1 MVNFTYAHT
10 VCVYATCHT
19 MAHISRVCIH
29 VIKRNLLVFQMK
41 HSIRCAALYSVHHYD
56 NKWSMRFEFFIRVLP
71 WSTFH
76 FTYFAYSYRVTAF
89 FCVSTLFIRVQRGF
103 SLDYVCVCVFLLLL
117 FSSWK
122 IEAAN
127 NWNTCLNIFMFAC
140 TFTHFSVVYLL
151 EFVLSFDRITLKIP
165 IQLFVH
171 YNYSE
176 QIPPSPSM
184 VETLFCHYCYSGTH
198 TCIHT
203 EFKLIFNTRHWNRR
217 SFPNSYT
224 ICSRDE
230 IIWDEMR
237 SCWWWWTEVT
247 SHKLKWRFFRCRYAY
262 VQILN
267 MT

>member
-89 FCVSTLFIRVQRGF
+89 FCKYSLHTHATWFFFRLRVRM
-103 SLDYVCVCVFLLLL
+103 CFLLLL

-151 EFVLSFDRITLKIP
+151 AFVLSF
-165 IQLFVH
+165 
-171 YNYSE
+171 
-176 QIPPSPSM
+176 
-184 VETLFCHYCYSGTH
+184 
-198 TCIHT
+198 
-203 EFKLIFNTRHWNRR
+203 
-217 SFPNSYT
+217 
-224 ICSRDE
+224 
-230 IIWDEMR
+230 
-237 SCWWWWTEVT
+237 
-247 SHKLKWRFFRCRYAY
+247 FR
-262 VQILN
+262 
-267 MT
+267 

>member
-10 VCVYATCHT
+10 FCVYATCHT
-19 MAHISRVCIH
+19 IAHISRVCIH

-76 FTYFAYSYRVTAF
+76 FTYFTYSYRVTALF
-89 FCVSTLFIRVQRGF
+89 FVSTLFIRVQRGF
-103 SLDYVCVCVFLLLL
+103 SLDYVCVCVFLLLLL

-151 EFVLSFDRITLKIP
+151 AFVLSF
-165 IQLFVH
+165 
-171 YNYSE
+171 
-176 QIPPSPSM
+176 
-184 VETLFCHYCYSGTH
+184 
-198 TCIHT
+198 
-203 EFKLIFNTRHWNRR
+203 
-217 SFPNSYT
+217 
-224 ICSRDE
+224 
-230 IIWDEMR
+230 
-237 SCWWWWTEVT
+237 
-247 SHKLKWRFFRCRYAY
+247 FR
-262 VQILN
+262 
-267 MT
+267 